1 MGITGIREERLV
13 QIEITV
19 LKNCLDFKT
28 YWMWEVIKKEVSKK
42 TLRFP
47 AKMKNLARLHWVKD
61 SRLTFKSS

>member
-1 MGITGIREERLV
+1 MGIIGIREGRLV

-42 TLRFP
+42 TQVSSQ
-47 AKMKNLARLHWVKD
+47 NE
-61 SRLTFKSS
+61 KSCNTALGERQ